1 MLLFISLFKGLDFFY
16 TFDKKEKFD
25 KYIST
30 YSLLGAF
37 RNSFQKTSFKNNI
50 LK

>member
-1 MLLFISLFKGLDFFY
+1 MLLFISLLNGLDFF
-16 TFDKKEKFD
+16 TPFHDKKEKFD

-37 RNSFQKTSFKNNI
+37 GKQFSKN
-50 LK
+50 KF